1 VRLAAYGYGPMPRFQ
16 LEFAD
21 DGSILE
27 VEADDFDDDGEWISL
42 YSYMPP
48 GADPVDPE
56 TTKEVIA
63 SFERS
68 SLVGPPRP
76 IQ

>member
-1 VRLAAYGYGPMPRFQ
+1 MPHFR

-21 DGSILE
+21 DGSFLD

-42 YSYMPP
+42 YSYVPP
-48 GADPVDPE
+48 GGDPLDPD
-56 TTKEVIA
+56 TTKDVIA

-68 SLVGPPRP
+68 SLVGPPHP

>member
-1 VRLAAYGYGPMPRFQ
+1 MPKFR

-21 DGSILE
+21 DGSSVD
-27 VEADDFDDDGEWISL
+27 VEADDFDDDGEQISL
-42 YSYMPP
+42 YNYVPP
-48 GADPVDPE
+48 GADPLDPY
-56 TTKEVIA
+56 TTKDVIA

>member
-1 VRLAAYGYGPMPRFQ
+1 MTRFR

-21 DGSILE
+21 DGSFVD
-27 VEADDFDDDGEWISL
+27 VEADDFDDDGESISL
-42 YSYMPP
+42 YNFFPP

-56 TTKEVIA
+56 TTKDVIA

-68 SLVGPPRP
+68 SLVGPPRA